1 MAQKVYNYLLTDTL
15 FGLCAIGKLA
25 AEITIHP
32 YITVALVSVVE
43 TQSPDGMD
51 VTMADELND
60 LEKGRLDGIVAGHAG
75 TDLKFKR
82 LASRGVVGLEES
94 LNNGSF
100 APLDGFV
107 IDPLELTGT
116 VSRLKIRL
124 SGEWKANGSGAELQ
138 VIETA
143 DASNQNKFAA
153 PIPVTDTSGA
163 WAFFTVD
170 SDVALREPG
179 AMPNRYRL
187 DGKRSGG
194 TAASVRYCELALIW
208 V

>member
-1 MAQKVYNYLLTDTL
+1 MAEKVYSYLETDTL
-15 FGLCAIGKLA
+15 FDTVAIGALA
-25 AEITIHP
+25 AEITMHP
-32 YITVALVSVVE
+32 FITVALVSVVA
-43 TQSPDGMD
+43 TQQPDGMD
-51 VTMADELND
+51 ITMADELNA
-60 LEKGRLDGIVAGHAG
+60 LEKGRLDGVVAGHAG

-82 LASRGVVGLEES
+82 LASRGVVGLEQS
-94 LNNGSF
+94 LNNGPF
-100 APLDGFV
+100 APIDGFV

-124 SGEWKANGSGAELQ
+124 SGEWKANGSGAQLQ

-143 DASNQNKFAA
+143 DASNQDKFAA
-153 PIPVTDTSGA
+153 PINVADTAGA

-170 SDVALREPG
+170 SDVALRVPG
-179 AMPNRYRL
+179 AAPNRYRL

-194 TAASVRYCELALIW
+194 TAASLRYCELALIW

>member
-1 MAQKVYNYLLTDTL
+1 MAEKTYSYLITDTL
-15 FGLCAIGKLA
+15 LDTVAFGGLA
-25 AEITIHP
+25 GEINIHP
-32 YITVALVSVVE
+32 WITVALISVAPTDPVGGIDI
-43 TQSPDGMD
+43 TFAVALS
-51 VTMADELND
+51 D
-60 LEKGRLDGIVAGHAG
+60 LEKSRLDGMVAGHMG
-75 TDLKFKR
+75 VDLKLKR
-82 LASRGVVGLEES
+82 LASRAVVGLELS

-100 APLDGFV
+100 APIDGFV

-124 SGEWKANGSGAELQ
+124 SGEWKADGSGAQLQ

-143 DASNQNKFAA
+143 DASDEDKFAA
-153 PIPVTDTSGA
+153 PIDVADTAGA

-179 AMPNRYRL
+179 ATPNRYRL

-194 TAASVRYCELALIW
+194 TASSIRYCELALIW